1 MVNVFFW
8 TRVALLALNRPVYP
22 TVVNFIGMIIKV
34 TATIIFV
41 PQYGFLVFAGLLSG
55 YYIFTVSL
63 AAIKVNTEVRQKL
76 LQDSQQ

>member
-1 MVNVFFW
+1 VNVFFW
-8 TRVALLALNRPVYP
+8 NRVALLALNRPVYP
-22 TVVNFIGMIIKV
+22 TIVNFVGMVIKV

-63 AAIKVNTEVRQKL
+63 AAIKVNKDVRQKL
-76 LQDSQQ
+76 LQENLQ